1 MPRPLR
7 RAYAGAIYQVLNR
20 GDRREERQRF
30 GWHPAALRQACKGG
44 ERKVRPTA
52 RIRTETTLSLKW
64 IAEPPAMGSL
74 THVSNLLVAER
85 KRERLKSEN

>member
-1 MPRPLR
+1 MTPTGPGPSDLLR
-7 RAYAGAIYQVLNR
+7 CGPAQIIRAFPWPPGSEGKL
-20 GDRREERQRF
+20 
-30 GWHPAALRQACKGG
+30 P
-44 ERKVRPTA
+44 
-52 RIRTETTLSLKW
+52 LSLKW